1 MMAGNSVLSATG
13 RRRGPGRPFS
23 KGTSGNPTG
32 RPKGDVQALAR
43 EHTPTAI
50 AALVAALSNER
61 ERVPAA
67 VALLDRGW
75 GKPAQAITGAN
86 GDSLITIITG
96 VRRELDVAPPIFTGV
111 PRQLDGD

>member
-1 MMAGNSVLSATG
+1 LPRSSTTFK
-13 RRRGPGRPFS
+13 PGQ
-23 KGTSGNPTG
+23 SGNPSG

-43 EHTPTAI
+43 EHTPEAI
-50 AALVAALSNER
+50 AALVAALRNER

-75 GKPAQAITGAN
+75 GKPTQAITGAN
-86 GDSLITIITG
+86 GESLITIITG
-96 VRRELDVAPPIFTGV
+96 VRRELTTDAAPSFFTGV